1 VKRVG
6 LLRAARALAALVA
19 AALAVHAAPS
29 AADELQIAPGSELT
43 LERAVELAR
52 HYNPERRSVE
62 SESLAAGERVGEA
75 RSAFLPQVYGV
86 GEYLRATDDGIGGTA
101 YLPAL
106 GIERAPS
113 TGHNQNVLSD
123 TFDNY
128 TAGLSVFQ
136 YLFDFGRAR
145 GALEERHADAD
156 AEQARLS
163 LVDLDLVYRVSAS
176 YFSLVG
182 AKEVVK
188 VYEQAVTQRTE
199 RLKAVTAKAKAGLK
213 PEIDIYT
220 AQAELARA
228 KLHLVDAHNA
238 AATAKVALDNAMG
251 LGDSAPQYTQPDT
264 LGPPAV
270 TEPLESYLH
279 KAVDQRPD
287 LKMLEDEARAAG
299 ARIQEFQSDY
309 LPTVGAAAGYNLRGQ
324 DNVSASNFYAGV
336 VVSWPIFNGFL
347 TQHQVAES
355 RLRQDAVRHMI
366 EDLRQRVVFQVQRS
380 YLDLQASSDR
390 IHEAE
395 QTLEASRVELDL
407 ATRRYESGLGS
418 ILELADAQRRFTEDG
433 AAFVTAK
440 ADSAI
445 AKAALDRDT
454 GSGLQP

>member
-1 VKRVG
+1 VRRAGIFAVALAG
-6 LLRAARALAALVA
+6 ALVLDAGARAADS
-19 AALAVHAAPS
+19 P
-29 AADELQIAPGSELT
+29 IPPGSELT
-43 LERAVELAR
+43 LARAVELAR
-52 HYNPERRSVE
+52 HYNPARRSAE
-62 SESLAAGERVGEA
+62 SDSLADSERVGEA

-86 GEYLRATDDGIGGTA
+86 GEYLRATDNGIGDTA

-106 GIERAPS
+106 GISRAPS
-113 TGHNQNVLSD
+113 AGQNKNSLSD

-145 GALEERHADAD
+145 GALAERNADAD
-156 AEQARLS
+156 AGRARLQ
-163 LVDLDLVYRVSAS
+163 LVDLDLVYQVSAS

-199 RLKAVTAKAKAGLK
+199 RLRAVNAKASNGLV
-213 PEIDIYT
+213 PQIDTYT

-228 KLHLVDAHNA
+228 KLHLVDARNA
-238 AATAKVALDNAMG
+238 AATAKVALDTAMG
-251 LGDSAPQYTQPDT
+251 LGDSAPDYTQPDT
-264 LGPPAV
+264 LGPPAPPG
-270 TEPLESYLH
+270 PLEDYLH
-279 KAVDQRPD
+279 RAVDQRPD

-299 ARIQEFQSDY
+299 ARIEEYQSDY
-309 LPTVGAAAGYNLRGQ
+309 LPTLGAAAGYNLRGQ
-324 DNVSASNFYAGV
+324 DSTSANNFYAGV
-336 VVSWPIFNGFL
+336 VVTWPIFNGFL
-347 TQHQVAES
+347 TEHEVAES
-355 RLRQDAVRHMI
+355 RLREDAVRHMI
-366 EDLRQRVVFQVQRS
+366 EDLRQKVVYQVERS

-407 ATRRYESGLGS
+407 ASKRYEGGLGN

-433 AAFVTAK
+433 AAFVRAK
-440 ADSAI
+440 ADSAL

-454 GSGLQP
+454 GTGLEPQAP